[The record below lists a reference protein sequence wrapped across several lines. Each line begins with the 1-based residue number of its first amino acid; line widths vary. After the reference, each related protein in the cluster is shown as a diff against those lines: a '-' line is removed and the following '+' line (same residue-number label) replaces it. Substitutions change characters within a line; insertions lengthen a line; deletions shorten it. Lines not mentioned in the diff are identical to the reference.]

1 MLPSLRERVN
11 SYREISDYKLL
22 PKLPIITVVNGRQFR
37 KITSLLE
44 KPFDVRFVELM
55 AGSAIKLMHEIDGSM
70 FAFAYSDEIIVVSRN
85 DQTVSTEPYYDGK
98 IQKISSITASVATLE
113 FSRLAARRGIELFG
127 EPVFTSECFV
137 VPNVMEAVN
146 YIISKQQRAFYI
158 ALYQTCYYL
167 MSKSYDPN
175 RVKDILDSKT
185 LEEKIEILK
194 DDFGRDFM
202 SEPSMVQRGIGLYRM
217 DKVFDGGV
225 KRKLTVDMELP
236 LFAKDIEFLV
246 RVLDGRN

>member
-11 SYREISDYKLL
+11 SYRDFSDYKLL
-22 PKLPIITVVNGRQFR
+22 PKLPTITVINGRQFR

-55 AGSAIKLMHEIDGSM
+55 AGSAIKLLHEIDGSM
-70 FAFAYSDEIIVVSRN
+70 FAFAFSDEIVVVSRN
-85 DQTVSTEPYYDGK
+85 DQTISTEPYYDGK
-98 IQKISSITASVATLE
+98 IQKIASITASVATLE
-113 FSRLAARRGIELFG
+113 FNRLAAKREVELFG
-127 EPVFTSECFV
+127 DPVFTSECFI

-146 YIISKQQRAFYI
+146 FIISKQQQAFYT

-167 MSKSYDPN
+167 MSKSYDAD
-175 RVKDILDSKT
+175 RVKDILNSKT

-194 DDFGRDFM
+194 DDFDRDFM
-202 SEPSMVQRGIGLYRM
+202 SEPLMVQRGIGLYRTN
-217 DKVFDGGV
+217 KVFDGEV

-236 LFAKDIEFLV
+236 LFGKDIDFLV
-246 RVLDGRN
+246 DIINGRN